1 MGLNLEVLKWED
13 TSGGTQIVQ
22 RLPAQGMADLK
33 LGARVIVQSSQA
45 AVFFRD
51 GKALDVMPEGSHTL
65 TTMNVPLISKL
76 FKLVYQEAPF
86 QAAVYFVSQKPFRN
100 LGWGTKEPITLQDS
114 IFGLVR
120 VRAFGKFS
128 VRVTNPQLFIN
139 EVVGTEGRSD
149 AEDIERWFKTVLLDA
164 FSDVV
169 SSMMQGKSVV
179 NIQSHHGDFNAAV
192 KAKTSED
199 FGKCGIDLYDFKI
212 ESISLP
218 EAVQKKIDER
228 AGMGAVMAG
237 GLGMNQFMQY
247 QTAEAIEKAAGSG
260 NAGGLM
266 NAGLGM
272 GMGMMMPGMMA
283 PAYAGMYPQGQVGPG
298 GYPGMAQ
305 PGMAQPGYPGMPQA
319 GYGAPPPSSAGGPPP
334 LPGAFAVAQPY
345 YAAINGAQAGP
356 FDGAKLKEH
365 ATAGALKTDT
375 LVWKTGMGAWTKA
388 GEVPELAALFAPP
401 PLPGGPPPLP
411 GGPPPLPPT

>member
-1 MGLNLEVLKWED
+1 MKLEVLKWED
-13 TSGGTQIVQ
+13 TSGGTQVVQ
-22 RLPAQGMADLK
+22 RLPAMGMADLK

-65 TTMNVPLISKL
+65 TTMNVPILSKL
-76 FKLVYQEAPF
+76 VNLVYQEAPF
-86 QAAVYFVSQKPFRN
+86 QAAVYFVSTKPFRN

-128 VRVTNPQLFIN
+128 VRVTNPQMFIN

-149 AEDIERWFKTVLLDA
+149 AEDIERWFKSVLLDA

-169 SSMMQGKSVV
+169 STLMRGKSVV
-179 NIQSHHGDFNAAV
+179 DIQSHHADFNVAV

-199 FGKCGIDLYDFKI
+199 FQKCGIDLYDFKI

-228 AGMGAVMAG
+228 AGMGALMTG
-237 GLGMNQFMQY
+237 GLGMNTYMQY
-247 QTAEAIEKAAGSG
+247 ETAQAIEKSAGSG
-260 NAGGLM
+260 TAGNM
-266 NAGLGM
+266 VNAGLGL
-272 GMGMMMPGMMA
+272 GMGMMMPGVMA
-283 PAYAGMYPQGQVGPG
+283 PAYQGMYG
-298 GYPGMAQ
+298 Q
-305 PGMAQPGYPGMPQA
+305 PGMQPQPGYPGMQP
-319 GYGAPPPSSAGGPPP
+319 GYQGAPGMTGAPPTPPP
-334 LPGAFAVAQPY
+334 LPGAFTVAQPY
-345 YAAINGAQAGP
+345 FAAINGAQAGP

-365 ATAGALKTDT
+365 ALAGALKPDT
-375 LVWKTGMGAWTKA
+375 LVWKAGMPTWTKA
-388 GEVPELAALFAPP
+388 SDVPELGALFAPP
-401 PLPGGPPPLP
+401 PLPPPLPATAGGPPPLP
-411 GGPPPLPPT
+411 RS

>member
-1 MGLNLEVLKWED
+1 MGLNIEVMKWED
-13 TSGGTQIVQ
+13 SSGGTQIVQ
-22 RLPAQGMADLK
+22 RLPAQGMAALK
-33 LGARVIVQSSQA
+33 LGARVIVQSSQS

-65 TTMNVPLISKL
+65 TTMNVPLVSKL
-76 FKLVYQEAPF
+76 FNLVYQDAPF
-86 QAAVYFVSQKPFRN
+86 QAAVYFVSMKPFRN

-128 VRVTNPQLFIN
+128 IRVNNPQMFIN

-149 AEDIERWFKTVLLDA
+149 AEDIERWFKSVLLDA
-164 FSDVV
+164 FSDIV
-169 SSMMQGKSVV
+169 SGMMRGKSVV
-179 NIQSHHGDFNAAV
+179 DIQSHHGDFNMAV
-192 KAKTSED
+192 KAKTSDD
-199 FGKCGIDLYDFKI
+199 FQKCGIDLYDFKI

-247 QTAEAIEKAAGSG
+247 QTAEAIEKAAASG
-260 NAGGLM
+260 NTGGLM
-266 NAGLGM
+266 NAGLGL
-272 GMGMMMPGMMA
+272 GVGMMMPGMMA
-283 PAYAGMYPQGQVGPG
+283 PAYQGMYPQQGQPG
-298 GYPGMAQ
+298 VGYPQQQPYGQPGYGQ
-305 PGMAQPGYPGMPQA
+305 PGMSGG
-319 GYGAPPPSSAGGPPP
+319 PPMGPPP
-334 LPGAFAVAQPY
+334 LPGAFVVREPY

-356 FDGAKLKEH
+356 FDGGKLKEH
-365 ATAGALKTDT
+365 ASAGSLKPDT
-375 LVWKTGMGAWTKA
+375 LVWKTGMPTWTKA
-388 GEVPELAALFAPP
+388 AEVQELALLFAPPLPP

-411 GGPPPLPPT
+411 ST